1 MLINLLRQC
10 KITFLL
16 LLLPAMEAQAS
27 ETLATTVDLVW
38 VALCAALVFFMQAG
52 FALLEGGSSR
62 AKNSLNVIMKNY
74 SDLCVGLLAYWA
86 IGFGLMFGANSTGW
100 FGTDHFFFSPKQGR
114 DAVFLLYQAMFAAT
128 AATIVSGA
136 VAERMRFW
144 PYMVGS
150 VFITAFIYPVFGSWA
165 WGSFFDGSGWLAEAG
180 FIDFAGSTVVHSVGG
195 WSALAAIIVLGP
207 RLGRFGRDGT
217 VRDIPGHNLPLVS
230 LGVFVIWFGWFGFNG
245 GSTLV
250 ASEAIGSVLLN
261 TQLAG
266 AAGALGALW
275 LMAMSRGPVLMTT
288 MLYGGLGGLV
298 AITAGCATM
307 STPFAVVTGFVGGL
321 VSVAGSQLLKRFK
334 LDDVVDAVSVHG
346 FCGAWGTLAAG
357 LFFTGDL
364 FEGQRVLTQLLGISV
379 AFVWTFPTAFAVFW
393 VTKRTL
399 GLRVNSI
406 DEQRGLD
413 FSEHFEIGYPE
424 FQADLTNRKHTSGKA
439 QGSEGYTHVV
449 TAQ

>member
-1 MLINLLRQC
+1 MLINLLR
-10 KITFLL
+10 KFKTIFLL
-16 LLLPAMEAQAS
+16 LLLPTLDAQAS
-27 ETLATTVDLVW
+27 ETLATTLDLVW
-38 VALCAALVFFMQAG
+38 VAMCAALVFFMQAG

-100 FGTDHFFFSPKQGR
+100 FGTDHFFFYPKQGR

-150 VFITAFIYPVFGSWA
+150 VFITALIYPVFGSWA

-195 WSALAAIIVLGP
+195 WSALAAIMVLGP
-207 RLGRFGRDGT
+207 RLGRFGRDGA

-230 LGVFVIWFGWFGFNG
+230 LGVFVLWFGWFGFNG

-250 ASEAIGSVLLN
+250 ASEAIGLVLLN

-275 LMAMSRGPVLMTT
+275 LMVMSRGPVLMTT

-307 STPFAVVTGFVGGL
+307 STPFAVFTGFVGGL
-321 VSVAGSQLLKRFK
+321 TTVVGSQLLKRFK

-357 LFFTGDL
+357 LFFAGDL
-364 FEGQRVLTQLLGISV
+364 FDGQRILTQVLGITV
-379 AFVWTFPTAFAVFW
+379 AFVWTFATAFAVFW
-393 VTKRTL
+393 VIKRTL
-399 GLRVNSI
+399 GLRVSSI

-424 FQADLTNRKHTSGKA
+424 FQTDLSNLKRASGKA
-439 QGSEGYTHVV
+439 QASKEYDHVV